1 MEYVAIKNFTDLKDN
16 NRRYTVGDRYPY
28 RGFASKER
36 ALELSTRNNLRG
48 KPVIAEKDAK
58 PKEEVVAEKK
68 DEEKFYTKTDINGMK
83 VADLRELATKQGIE
97 NADDISGSELKAIL
111 IEKMGL

>member
-1 MEYVAIKNFTDLKDN
+1 MEYVVIKNFTDLKDN
-16 NRRYTVGDRYPY
+16 NRKYTVGDRYPH

-36 ALELSTRNNLRG
+36 ALELSTSNNLRG

-58 PKEEVVAEKK
+58 AKEVVVEKK
-68 DEEKFYTKTDINGMK
+68 DEEKFYTKSDINTMK
-83 VADLRELATKQGIE
+83 VSDLRELAKKQGIE
-97 NADDISGSELKAIL
+97 NAEDISGSELKTML

>member
-1 MEYVAIKNFTDLKDN
+1 MGMMTRKNKA
-16 NRRYTVGDRYPY
+16 Y
-28 RGFASKER
+28 RAAQKAALATKKKVELNVESKE
-36 ALELSTRNNLRG
+36 A
-48 KPVIAEKDAK
+48 
-58 PKEEVVAEKK
+58 
-68 DEEKFYTKTDINGMK
+68 FYTKTDINGMK